1 MVLLALFNLAQGG
14 SGSIYSQLGKSG
26 CIGICMSGQN
36 TPIPP
41 DVSLAQ
47 VVDVT
52 PTAWRRVAEQEPGL
66 TQQERIPERSH
77 TAAQSLSLTAA
88 LATTI

>member
-1 MVLLALFNLAQGG
+1 
-14 SGSIYSQLGKSG
+14 
-26 CIGICMSGQN
+26 MSGEN
-36 TPIPP
+36 VPMPP

-52 PTAWRRVAEQEPGL
+52 PTAWRRVAEPVPGL
-66 TQQERIPERSH
+66 SQQEQGPERSH
-77 TAAQSLSLTAA
+77 IAAQSLSLTAA